1 MANIYEMDI
10 DQLLYAFQERMTVL
24 IKREASKPQGY
35 EHFHFN
41 QIEDELMPLI
51 NEMVDYDP
59 TPQYSEIGEG
69 GGGSSYVKE
78 NALLGIMERR

>member
-35 EHFHFN
+35 EHFHLN

-51 NEMVDYDP
+51 NELVDYDP
-59 TPQYSEIGEG
+59 TPQYAEIGGG

-78 NALLGIMERR
+78 NGLLGVMERR

>member
-35 EHFHFN
+35 EHFHLN

-51 NEMVDYDP
+51 NELVDYDP
-59 TPQYSEIGEG
+59 TPQYAEIG
-69 GGGSSYVKE
+69 GGGSGGYVKE
-78 NALLGIMERR
+78 NALLGVMERR

>member
-59 TPQYSEIGEG
+59 TPQYSEIGG

-78 NALLGIMERR
+78 NGLLGVMERR

>member
-35 EHFHFN
+35 EHFHLN

-51 NEMVDYDP
+51 NELVDYDP
-59 TPQYSEIGEG
+59 TPQYAEIG
-69 GGGSSYVKE
+69 GGGSGGYVKE
-78 NALLGIMERR
+78 NGLLGVMERR

>member
-24 IKREASKPQGY
+24 IKREAAKPQGY

-51 NEMVDYDP
+51 DELVDYDP
-59 TPQYSEIGEG
+59 TPQYSEIG
-69 GGGSSYVKE
+69 GGGSTGYVKE
-78 NALLGIMERR
+78 NGLLGVMERR